1 MRVLR
6 ALVTVLTMSML
17 SITAVAGAQTP
28 TAPAPAT
35 PAPAT
40 PAPATQTP
48 TGQTPTT
55 PPATTDPNAP
65 EEPPTAANT
74 ALAAGQDEGNPQP
87 VSPFPTAP
95 PTPGDLQL
103 RAIHKADILWRRSQ
117 RGGLPW
123 GRERLVQPTVLPAV
137 DVATQQKKLDH
148 YLGVKAKLDKLPRTE
163 MAENEVMDIDI
174 YLDQINREIDEQ
186 TFKEYE
192 RPVTSLQSFWAG
204 VQNTGQLGFR
214 TEKDYDNFLAY
225 LADIPRFYD
234 ENIANMRE
242 GIKRGFMP
250 PKVAMT
256 GREQTIA
263 LVASATDASE
273 TPFWRPFKKMPGTI
287 NTAEQARLRALAK
300 KLIETTVLPE
310 YRKLLTFWNEE
321 YYPHM
326 ATSIAATDLPN
337 GKAYY
342 QSRIK
347 RFTTLDMTAEEIHAF
362 GLTQVAMIHQEM
374 LDTMAEAKFE
384 GDLPA
389 FLKFLRTDP
398 QFYAKTPHEL
408 MADVSLMMKEFD
420 EKADRYFGY
429 MSRSRFG
436 VHENPPETAPFTPM
450 GGGGVNGYTINTYDL
465 PSRGLYSMPS
475 LTLHEAAPGHS
486 WDFQMRREHD
496 NPDGFRG
503 QNSGFSEG
511 WALYCERL
519 GSEMD
524 MYHTPY
530 EKFGMLSFQAWRASR
545 LVVDT
550 GMHAMGMSRA
560 DAQQYLRDN
569 TALSEHDIEEEIDRY
584 ISWPG
589 QALAYYLGMTEIQKE
604 RAHAQKVLG
613 HKFNLRAFHDAI
625 LATGGVPLPV
635 LDQYLEAWI
644 KGGGIGPYPDL
655 EK

>member
-1 MRVLR
+1 MRVVR
-6 ALVTVLTMSML
+6 AFEAVLMMVM
-17 SITAVAGAQTP
+17 VAAASVVGAQ
-28 TAPAPAT
+28 APAT
-35 PAPAT
+35 PAPAA
-40 PAPATQTP
+40 PVPAGQAPATTP
-48 TGQTPTT
+48 
-55 PPATTDPNAP
+55 AATDPAATAATAP
-65 EEPPTAANT
+65 AVQAEPPTAANT
-74 ALAAGQDEGNPQP
+74 ALAAGQDEGNPVP

-123 GRERLVQPTVLPAV
+123 GRQLMVQPSVLPAV
-137 DVATQQKKLDH
+137 DEATQQKKLEH
-148 YLGVKAKLDKLPRTE
+148 YLSVKAQLEKLPRAE
-163 MAENEVMDIDI
+163 MAESEVMDIDI
-174 YLDQINREIDEQ
+174 YLDSINREIDEQ
-186 TFKEYE
+186 KFKEYQ
-192 RPVTSLQSFWAG
+192 RPVTSLRSPWSE

-214 TEKDYDNFLAY
+214 TEKDYANYLEF
-225 LADIPRFYD
+225 LADIPRYYG
-234 ENIANMRE
+234 ENITNMRA
-242 GIKRGFMP
+242 GMKRGFMP
-250 PKVAMT
+250 PKVAMND
-256 GREQTIA
+256 RVKTIS
-263 LVASATDASE
+263 LVANAASAED

-287 NTAEQARLRALAK
+287 NTAEQARLRAVAK

-310 YRKLLTFWNEE
+310 YKTLLVFWNDE
-321 YYPHM
+321 YYPNM
-326 ATSIAATDLPN
+326 AKSIAASDLPD

-347 RFTTLDMTAEEIHAF
+347 RFTTLDMTPEEIHAL
-362 GLTQVAMIHQEM
+362 GLAQMAMIHQEM
-374 LDTMAEAKFE
+374 LDTMKEAKFD
-384 GDLPA
+384 GDFPA

-398 QFYAKTPHEL
+398 QFYAKTPEEL
-408 MADVSLMMKEFD
+408 MGRVALMMSEFN

-436 VHENPPETAPFTPM
+436 VHEFPVEVAPFVPM
-450 GGGGVNGYTINTYDL
+450 GSGGVQGYSINTYDL
-465 PSRGLYSMPS
+465 PERGLYSMPS
-475 LTLHEAAPGHS
+475 LTLHEAAPGHA

-519 GSEMD
+519 GTEMG

-550 GMHAMGMSRA
+550 GMHAMGMTRA
-560 DAQQYLRDN
+560 EAQQYLRDN
-569 TALSEHDIEEEIDRY
+569 TALGEHDIEEEIDRY

-604 RAHAQKVLG
+604 RKHAQQALG
-613 HKFNLRAFHDAI
+613 RKFNLRAFHDAI

-635 LDQYLEAWI
+635 LDEYLEAWI
-644 KGGGIGPYPDL
+644 KGGGIGPYPEL